1 MAANTMQEAISAI
14 QKADNGKYDYGN
26 MKSPNKN
33 IQAIHDAKNDELKSE
48 RVKQIEKE
56 RKEAVEYTFI
66 ISGMNYGPNANLLN
80 ESSSDSIMLVFDAV
94 PNHSYSRTVEK
105 TSFAVESGTTMSDH
119 AVIKD
124 DVISFEAIVNTSP
137 CYIKRGN
144 KIDED
149 TDPNNPVASRR
160 PQKALDLLNRCINER
175 TCIRVASEDGIY
187 DDFIITKLVCKR
199 STEQGAALHFDI
211 EMTQFRTFDIF
222 KTVDAAI
229 TADPKKS
236 PTKNKGAV
244 QSSANGKNN
253 PYAAD
258 KTQLT
263 KPVEDGSAN
272 KHQGTTWTPGRDK
285 PIKVETV
292 GQTKKVFVD
301 GPNVQPDIPN

>member
-1 MAANTMQEAISAI
+1 MAANTPQQAVQAVKKAEDEAKQQNQGGRVEDAREQQ
-14 QKADNGKYDYGN
+14 QKT
-26 MKSPNKN
+26 
-33 IQAIHDAKNDELKSE
+33 
-48 RVKQIEKE
+48 
-56 RKEAVEYTFI
+56 VEYTFI
-66 ISGMNYGPNANLLN
+66 ISGINYGPNANLLN
-80 ESSSDSIMLVFDAV
+80 EASSDSIMLVFDAV
-94 PNHSYSRTVEK
+94 PSHSYSRTVEK
-105 TSFAVESGTTMSDH
+105 TSFAVESGATMSDH

-124 DVISFEAIVNTSP
+124 DVISFEAIINTSP

-263 KPVEDGSAN
+263 EPVEDGSAN

-285 PIKVETV
+285 PIRTEVK
-292 GQTKKVFVD
+292 GQTVKKYVD
-301 GPNVQPDIPN
+301 GPNTQPDIPN

>member
-1 MAANTMQEAISAI
+1 MAANTPQQAVQAVKKAEDEAKQTQNNGRVEDARKQQ
-14 QKADNGKYDYGN
+14 QKT
-26 MKSPNKN
+26 
-33 IQAIHDAKNDELKSE
+33 
-48 RVKQIEKE
+48 
-56 RKEAVEYTFI
+56 VEYTFI
-66 ISGMNYGPNANLLN
+66 ISGLNYGPNANLLN
-80 ESSSDSIMLVFDAV
+80 EASSDSIMLVFDAV
-94 PNHSYSRTVEK
+94 PNHTYTRTVEK

-175 TCIRVASEDGIY
+175 TCIRVASEDGID

-199 STEQGAALHFDI
+199 ATEQGAALHFDI

-222 KTVDAAI
+222 RTVDAAI

-263 KPVEDGSAN
+263 EPVEDGSAN

-301 GPNVQPDIPN
+301 GPNTQPDIPN

>member
-1 MAANTMQEAISAI
+1 M
-14 QKADNGKYDYGN
+14 
-26 MKSPNKN
+26 
-33 IQAIHDAKNDELKSE
+33 AKNPFDNA
-48 RVKQIEKE
+48 VKVTEQIEREKAAKAKQNQTGGRVE
-56 RKEAVEYTFI
+56 EAKQQQQKTVEYTFI

-80 ESSSDSIMLVFDAV
+80 EASSDSIMLVFDAV

-137 CYIKRGN
+137 CFIKRGN

-149 TDPNNPVASRR
+149 TDKDNPAASRR

-199 STEQGAALHFDI
+199 ATEQGAALHFDI
-211 EMTQFRTFDIF
+211 EMTQFRTF
-222 KTVDAAI
+222 KLYGTVDAAI

-244 QSSANGKNN
+244 RSSSEL
-253 PYAAD
+253 AAD
-258 KTQLT
+258 PNKLAEEDTEMAKKAKKPNQGKPGVGDLDKHESHVISRQKLPNST
-263 KPVEDGSAN
+263 KEVVKGS
-272 KHQGTTWTPGRDK
+272 
-285 PIKVETV
+285 
-292 GQTKKVFVD
+292 
-301 GPNVQPDIPN
+301 NVQSDIPG

>member
-1 MAANTMQEAISAI
+1 
-14 QKADNGKYDYGN
+14 
-26 MKSPNKN
+26 
-33 IQAIHDAKNDELKSE
+33 
-48 RVKQIEKE
+48 
-56 RKEAVEYTFI
+56 
-66 ISGMNYGPNANLLN
+66 
-80 ESSSDSIMLVFDAV
+80 
-94 PNHSYSRTVEK
+94 
-105 TSFAVESGTTMSDH
+105 MSDH

-124 DVISFEAIVNTSP
+124 DVISFEAIINTSP

-199 STEQGAALHFDI
+199 ATEQGAALHFDI

-222 KTVDAAI
+222 RTVDAAI

-263 KPVEDGSAN
+263 EPVEDGSAN

-292 GQTKKVFVD
+292 GQTKKVFSD
-301 GPNVQPDIPN
+301 GPNIQPDIPN

>member
-1 MAANTMQEAISAI
+1 MAANTPQQHVQAVKKAEDEAKQTPNTGRVEEARQQQ
-14 QKADNGKYDYGN
+14 QKT
-26 MKSPNKN
+26 
-33 IQAIHDAKNDELKSE
+33 
-48 RVKQIEKE
+48 
-56 RKEAVEYTFI
+56 VEYTFI
-66 ISGMNYGPNANLLN
+66 ISGLNYGPNANLLS
-80 ESSSDSIMLVFDAV
+80 EASADSIMLVFDAV
-94 PNHSYSRTVEK
+94 PSHSYSRTVEK
-105 TSFAVESGTTMSDH
+105 TSFAVESGATMSDH

-149 TDPNNPVASRR
+149 TDPNNPAASRR

-199 STEQGAALHFDI
+199 ATEQGAALHFDI
-211 EMTQFRTFDIF
+211 EMTQFRTFNIF

-263 KPVEDGSAN
+263 EPVEDGSAN